1 MGLRA
6 FADAWRGD
14 EVNEILETS
23 KNIAGHECWLSCF
36 GERRNFHGGVEC
48 HYVLGGRG
56 RHAADPAGSCLGQAA
71 LSTSLWAAHSMNPAI
86 VIPTYW
92 ANDPSQ
98 PGAYDHATA
107 VDEPL
112 PELARC
118 LDSLDDV
125 RGVIRVIVLL
135 VAPSE
140 AEASARA
147 RVRAIVRDHPDLN
160 PLVIGSREARLIA
173 GRIETVCPSFS
184 GEVVSLRGY
193 GAIRNMGLAA
203 CAMLGHDVAV
213 FMDDDEVALSPDF
226 LVDAVYGL
234 GRLTRQDLKILAKT
248 GHFVDENGSHLAD
261 ISRPKFWERWWSKRR
276 EFNEWMSGALEG
288 PRIKRSNYVCGG
300 CMTVHAAAFS
310 RVPFDPWITRG
321 EDLDYLMNLRMAGF
335 EMWFDRQWYVR
346 HLPPATPDAPN
357 RFLQD
362 VYRWI
367 YERAKLDFCARRPSL
382 RRVTADSLMPYPGK
396 WLTAELDGRISR
408 TAFARAIAGPNRGAY
423 LRVWRKGRADAYA
436 YAQANDENY
445 ARLLSFWPS
454 VMDEIWDDEVLA
466 AAVLEMS
473 GKGTVPSPH
482 EPAVKGADA

>member
-1 MGLRA
+1 
-6 FADAWRGD
+6 
-14 EVNEILETS
+14 
-23 KNIAGHECWLSCF
+23 
-36 GERRNFHGGVEC
+36 
-48 HYVLGGRG
+48 
-56 RHAADPAGSCLGQAA
+56 
-71 LSTSLWAAHSMNPAI
+71 MNPAI

-98 PGAYDHATA
+98 PGVYDHATA

-118 LDSLDDV
+118 LDSLDEV
-125 RGVIRVIVLL
+125 CGVIRVIVLL
-135 VAPSE
+135 VAPPE

-147 RVRAIVRDHPDLN
+147 RIQAIVREHADLN
-160 PLVIGSREARLIA
+160 PLVIGSGEARLIA
-173 GRIETVCPSFS
+173 GRIETLCPGFS
-184 GEVVSLRGY
+184 GEFASLRGY
-193 GAIRNMGLAA
+193 GSIRNMGLVA

-261 ISRPKFWERWWSKRR
+261 VSRPKFWERWWSKRR

-288 PRIKRSNYVCGG
+288 SRIKRSNYVCGG

-346 HLPPATPDAPN
+346 HLPPTTPDAPN

-396 WLTAELDGRISR
+396 WLTAELDERISR
-408 TAFARAIAGPNRGAY
+408 TALARAIAGPERAAY
-423 LRVWRKGRADAYA
+423 LRTWRRGRADAYA
-436 YAQANDENY
+436 YAAANAENY

-454 VMDEIWDDEVLA
+454 VMDEIWDDERLA
-466 AAVLEMS
+466 SAVLEMS
-473 GKGTVPSPH
+473 SGRDEGPDPTSPAT
-482 EPAVKGADA
+482 EKGAGA